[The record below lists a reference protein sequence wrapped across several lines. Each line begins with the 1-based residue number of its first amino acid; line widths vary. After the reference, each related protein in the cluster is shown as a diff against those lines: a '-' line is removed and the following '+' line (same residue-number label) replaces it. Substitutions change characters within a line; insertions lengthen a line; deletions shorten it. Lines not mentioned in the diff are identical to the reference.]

1 MRQLFWTPQAIQ
13 DRDEIYAFIE
23 ADKPAAALALD
34 EFIEEKADRLV
45 NHPHLG
51 RPGRVAGTRELVV
64 HANYILVYDA
74 PDDLVRVL
82 RVLHT
87 ASQWPPDRESP
98 E

>member
-23 ADKPAAALALD
+23 ADKPAAGLALD

-45 NHPHLG
+45 NYPLLG
-51 RPGRVAGTRELVV
+51 RSGRVAGIRDRGV

-74 PDDLVRVL
+74 PDDLMRVL

-87 ASQWPPDRESP
+87 ASQWPPERESP